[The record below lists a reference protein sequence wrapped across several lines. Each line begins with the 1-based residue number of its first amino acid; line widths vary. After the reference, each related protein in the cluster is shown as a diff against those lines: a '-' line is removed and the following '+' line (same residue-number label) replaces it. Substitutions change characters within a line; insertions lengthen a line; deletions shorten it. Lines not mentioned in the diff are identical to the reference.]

1 MKRLILPLMAA
12 SLVAC
17 GGGGSAGGGAPAPE
31 QDTTAPTL
39 SHEMTASAVTAETRY
54 PITFRSSEAGTL
66 AVEGNGCQ
74 ANVRSGDVA
83 VVAGVNST
91 SLTVSAA
98 SGQYQCSIRVTD
110 GAGNVSDALMLPLLT
125 IDLTAPEL
133 SHGMAAIGNTIQ
145 TRHTI
150 RFSTTEAGAVAV
162 SGDGCQLGIT
172 PVDVQVGN
180 NDIALLVDSGVA
192 EYQCALT
199 VTDAVGNVSEALPLP
214 AINVVSLDTRLT
226 LYIGEQDTLIEVPEL
241 PLPYEF
247 YRSQQEDC
255 DLGNYASCEQGQ
267 LDIIE
272 GAIQLTDSALMAVN
286 VDDQQ
291 QPAKT
296 AYYTLK
302 AEGKIAQASVDVRTG
317 WGGRATW
324 DMTPLNLNGQLFLFN
339 GLFQTKIW
347 TSKDAINWSEVVGHN
362 FENRVYTDA
371 AVFNDRIWVLG
382 GRQGNTRL
390 GDLWSSAD
398 GKTWRRHFKSAA
410 FSTREGHQLVAYNN
424 ALYLIGGRTLIDGSA
439 PGKRDVWKSDDG
451 DSWTL
456 LSADTGMSNTLY
468 DHQALAIDN
477 DGIYVFYNNH
487 YQSNPRLVEV
497 WKSNDG
503 ISWTKLSELPHR
515 TDFSVAHLNGK
526 FIVVG
531 GLNADGGVRSVL
543 TSSDAITWQETPA
556 TGYFEAFKN
565 SGVVEF
571 NDRLWRY
578 GGLSETSGGTN
589 VIKSSA
595 DGIHWRIP
603 QTVDFNF
610 ESKR

>member
-1 MKRLILPLMAA
+1 MNRLILPLMAV

-17 GGGGSAGGGAPAPE
+17 GGGSSGSGDAVTPDHDA
-31 QDTTAPTL
+31 TAPTL
-39 SHEMTASAVTAETRY
+39 THEMTASAVTAETRY

-66 AVEGNGCQ
+66 TVEGDGCQ
-74 ANVRSGDVA
+74 ANVRSGGVA
-83 VVAGVNST
+83 VVAGENST
-91 SLTVSAA
+91 SLTVSAE

-110 GAGNVSDALMLPLLT
+110 GAGNVSDALMLPLVT

-133 SHGMAAIGNTIQ
+133 SHDMAAIGNTIQ

-172 PVDVQVGN
+172 PVDAQVGH

-199 VTDAVGNVSEALPLP
+199 VTDAVGNVSASLPLP
-214 AINVVSLDTRLT
+214 LINVVSLDTRLT
-226 LYIGEQDTLIEVPEL
+226 LFIGEQDTLIEVPEL
-241 PLPYEF
+241 PLSYEF

-255 DLGNYASCEQGQ
+255 DLVNYANCEQGQ

-272 GAIQLTDSALMAVN
+272 GATQLTDSALMAIN
-286 VDDQQ
+286 ADDQQ

-302 AEGKIAQASVDVRTG
+302 TEGKIAQVSVDVRTG
-317 WGGRATW
+317 WGGRSTW

-339 GLFQTKIW
+339 GLFQSKIW
-347 TSKDAINWSEVVGHN
+347 TSTDAINWSEITDHN

-371 AVFNDRIWVLG
+371 TVFNDRIWVLG
-382 GRQGNTRL
+382 GRQGNNRS
-390 GDLWSSAD
+390 GDVWSSAD
-398 GKTWRRHFKSAA
+398 GKTWRKHLHSAA
-410 FSTREGHQLVAYNN
+410 FGSREFHQLVTFNN
-424 ALYLIGGRTLIDGSA
+424 ALYLIGGRTQVNGSA
-439 PGKRDVWKSDDG
+439 RDKRDVWKSEDG
-451 DSWTL
+451 VNWTL

-531 GLNADGGVRSVL
+531 GLDADGGVRSVL

-556 TGYFEAFKN
+556 SGYFEAFKN
-565 SGVVEF
+565 SGIVEF

-610 ESKR
+610 ELKR